1 MRVGVRLTV
10 WKRDKSTGDDD
21 GRRNEARGGLM
32 SPKIRSSGRRYDI
45 MYIINYNVIYQLVRM
60 AQVCQCAGGTM
71 DEK

>member
-1 MRVGVRLTV
+1 MVSRNALSRIPVEIFDDYNNIMSVDVRLTV

-45 MYIINYNVIYQLVRM
+45 LCIS
-60 AQVCQCAGGTM
+60 
-71 DEK
+71 